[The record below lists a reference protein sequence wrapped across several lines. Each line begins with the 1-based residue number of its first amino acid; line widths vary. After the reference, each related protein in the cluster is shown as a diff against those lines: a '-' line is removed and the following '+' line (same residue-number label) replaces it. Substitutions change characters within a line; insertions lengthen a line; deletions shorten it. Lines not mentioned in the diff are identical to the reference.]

1 MRFATAFATLALS
14 LAPIEAW
21 AEWRSLRSEH
31 FHLIGDAS
39 SRQLRDVA
47 LRFEQFRDIVT
58 RLNIASARQQ
68 PVAPLTIFV
77 FKDRRSFEPFMPRSD
92 GRTVEAAGMFVEGP
106 DNVYIAVRLDR
117 GEEAFRSV
125 FHEYTHLLLRRVFPE
140 APLWL
145 HEGLAEY
152 YSTLRITG
160 DRTALIGYP
169 VVQHVRLLQQQ
180 SMPLTQMFAATDRSP
195 EYIGETA
202 ARLLLYAQSWALVH
216 HAFQSRP
223 PYEDAMLELA
233 KTLIA
238 GGAVDESVRKHY
250 GMSLADLELR
260 VLGYIRSGKYTAVGV
275 RFRDDLVRFV
285 TNDASIVSDGEA
297 DGWLGDLLS
306 QMLRDDEARLR
317 LESAL
322 QRQPQLAQAHQALGL
337 LLLRKD
343 RTNEA
348 ATHLG
353 RAKELGADVDE
364 LLKKANRV
372 TAAPAGFTQSP
383 STGQPAPR
391 PSGARPSLRIT
402 LAGEERS
409 FGTLEALDC
418 KGDQVEFVIRTANGI
433 VRAGGRFAEISVTN
447 YRPSSLGNLL
457 CGPQPSKLL
466 ALLTWRAAGDARLAV
481 AVEFVPDGF
490 VP

>member
-1 MRFATAFATLALS
+1 MRLAAVFAAFFLAAVPADAT
-14 LAPIEAW
+14 

-39 SRQLRDVA
+39 PRQLRDVA

-58 RLNIASARQQ
+58 RLNIASAAKQ

-77 FKDRRSFEPFMPRSD
+77 FKDRDSFEPFMPRAD

-117 GEEAFRSV
+117 GEEAFRAV
-125 FHEYTHLLLRRVFPE
+125 FHEYTHLLLRRVFPD

-169 VVQHVRLLQQQ
+169 VLQHVKLLQQQ

-202 ARLLLYAQSWALVH
+202 ERLLLYAQSWALVH

-223 PYEDAMLELA
+223 PYEDAMLGLA
-233 KTLIA
+233 KTLTA
-238 GGAVDESVRKHY
+238 GGAVDDSIRLHY

-260 VLGYIRSGKYTAVGV
+260 VLGYVRSGKYTAVGV
-275 RFRDDLVRFV
+275 SFRDELVRLV
-285 TNDASIVSDGEA
+285 TNDAAIVSDGEA
-297 DGWLGDLLS
+297 DGWLGDLLG
-306 QMLRDDEARLR
+306 QMLRDDEARVR

-322 QRQPQLAQAHQALGL
+322 QRQPELAQAHQALGL
-337 LLLRKD
+337 MLLRKD
-343 RTNEA
+343 RYDEA

-353 RAKELGADVDE
+353 RARELGADVDD

-372 TAAPAGFTQSP
+372 TAAPAGFTQPP
-383 STGQPAPR
+383 STGRPAP
-391 PSGARPSLRIT
+391 PPPGARPSLRIT

-433 VRAGGRFAEISVTN
+433 VRAGGRFAEISVKN

-457 CGPQPSKLL
+457 CGPQASTLP
-466 ALLTWRAAGDARLAV
+466 ALLTWRADGDVRRAV
-481 AVEFVPDGF
+481 AVEFLPDGF